1 MRRLPLPVL
10 LALLATGCATPS
22 VIPPRPAPPV
32 PVPTP
37 SPSPTPTPSPAPA
50 PPPSADWRDWAL
62 TPGEWAW
69 RQDDRGSIAL
79 FGRAGGDAELTL
91 RCDRARGR
99 IYLSRRGEGPRA
111 LTIRTTSML
120 RTIPVQPVGGAA
132 PYLAA
137 ELAPGDALID
147 AIGFSRGRFIV
158 ESAGLPT
165 LVVPAW
171 SEILRVAEDCRG

>member
-10 LALLATGCATPS
+10 IALLATGCATTP
-22 VIPPRPAPPV
+22 VIVPQPAPPV

-37 SPSPTPTPSPAPA
+37 TPSPTPTPAPL
-50 PPPSADWRDWAL
+50 PESADWRDWDL
-62 TPGEWAW
+62 SRGTWAW
-69 RQDDRGSIAL
+69 RQDERGSIAL

-91 RCDRARGR
+91 RCDKSRGR
-99 IYLSRRGEGPRA
+99 IYLSRRGAGASA
-111 LTIRTTSML
+111 LTIRTTSTL

-132 PYLAA
+132 PYVAA
-137 ELAPGDALID
+137 ELAPGDALVD
-147 AIGFSRGRFIV
+147 AMGFSRGRFIV

-171 SEILRVAEDCRG
+171 SEILRIAEDCRG